1 MSSILLFHQ
10 KPTISMRKMK
20 SASSEIYQ
28 MMKAKDLH
36 TYMSVVPTESDIK
49 ETCKQLGLKI
59 IGKDKNAKVILKYPN
74 QNKTHLSL
82 GFYAN

>member
-1 MSSILLFHQ
+1 
-10 KPTISMRKMK
+10 MK
-20 SASSEIYQ
+20 SASSDIYN

-59 IGKDKNAKVILKYPN
+59 TGKDK
-74 QNKTHLSL
+74 
-82 GFYAN
+82 